1 MASSGSRAQA
11 EPDLGSG
18 VEPSRSRERMK
29 TLVADASAVQ
39 RSRAVL
45 TITSGP
51 DVGRVISL
59 VRGEVTFG
67 RSEECGVWFS
77 DPSLSRVHA
86 QVTYAV
92 HEYVLTDRASTNGS
106 FVNDRKV
113 LSPTAL
119 RDGDHVRLGAET
131 TLRFSMVDEN
141 EEQALRQMYES
152 AARDA
157 LTGVSNRKC
166 FDERLAAELAFATR
180 HGTPLCLTLVD
191 IDYFKRINDGFG
203 HQAGDAVLRAVA
215 AVLVR
220 SIRAEDMVA
229 RYGGE
234 EFAVIARGAD
244 LRGAGIMGERLRH
257 NVSQED
263 VEHQGQRLRVTC
275 SVGVASLACCS
286 KDRDKAALIALADTR
301 LYRAKQLGRNRVV
314 NA

>member
-1 MASSGSRAQA
+1 VPEEHDRVSV
-11 EPDLGSG
+11 

-29 TLVADASAVQ
+29 TLVADTAAVQ

-45 TITSGP
+45 TITRGP
-51 DVGRVISL
+51 EVGRVISL
-59 VRGEVTFG
+59 IQGEVTFG
-67 RSEECGVWFS
+67 RAQECTVCFS
-77 DPSLSRVHA
+77 DPSLSRIHA

-131 TLRFSMVDEN
+131 TLRFSMVDAN

-166 FDERLAAELAFATR
+166 FDERVAAELAFAQR
-180 HGTPLCLTLVD
+180 HGTPLCLTLID
-191 IDYFKRINDGFG
+191 IDYFKRVNDGFG

-215 AVLVR
+215 AVLSR

-234 EFAVIARGAD
+234 EFAVIARGAE
-244 LRGAGIMGERLRH
+244 LRGAGIMAERLRH
-257 NVSQED
+257 NVSQENVD
-263 VEHQGQRLRVTC
+263 FQGRTLRVTA
-275 SVGVASLACCS
+275 SLGVASLACCGAN
-286 KDRDKAALIALADTR
+286 RDQATLIARADAR
-301 LYRAKQLGRNRVV
+301 LYQAKQLGRNRVV
-314 NA
+314 NS

>member
-1 MASSGSRAQA
+1 
-11 EPDLGSG
+11 
-18 VEPSRSRERMK
+18 MK
-29 TLVADASAVQ
+29 TLVADTSAVR

-45 TITSGP
+45 TISSGP
-51 DVGRVISL
+51 EVGRVISL
-59 VRGEVTFG
+59 GQGEVTLG
-67 RSEECGVWFS
+67 RSPECTVWFS

-86 QVTYAV
+86 HVLHAV
-92 HEYVLTDRASTNGS
+92 HEWVLTDRASTNGS

-113 LSPTAL
+113 LAPTAL

-166 FDERLAAELAFATR
+166 FDERLGAELAFAQR
-180 HGTPLCLTLVD
+180 HGTPLCLTLIDVD
-191 IDYFKRINDGFG
+191 HFKRVNDGYG

-215 AVLVR
+215 AVLAR

-244 LRGAGIMGERLRH
+244 LRGAGIMAERLRQQ
-257 NVSQED
+257 VAEEC
-263 VEHQGQRLRVTC
+263 VEHQGRLLRVTA
-275 SVGVASLACCS
+275 SLGVASLACCGAS
-286 KDRDKAALIALADTR
+286 RDKAGLIALADAR
-301 LYRAKQLGRNRVV
+301 LYQAKQRGRNRVV
-314 NA
+314 SA